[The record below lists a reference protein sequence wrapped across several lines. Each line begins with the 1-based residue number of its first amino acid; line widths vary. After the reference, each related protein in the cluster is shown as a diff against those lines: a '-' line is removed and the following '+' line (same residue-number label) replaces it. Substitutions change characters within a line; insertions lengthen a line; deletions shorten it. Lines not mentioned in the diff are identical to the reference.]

1 MVLPNQ
7 RHVRISMQK
16 GELTIARKVL
26 TTIVHREAREAPG
39 VVELGGFSIWKRIA
53 RWFGLPVGMRGVRVD
68 LGEGEIGVVLTLVV
82 RMGVDIPEL
91 ASLLRQRISDA
102 VRTSTGL
109 EVNCVD
115 IHVAS
120 VRDDLPALARDQKDP
135 ASEAARRFSFDEAPR
150 HE

>member
-1 MVLPNQ
+1 MLRSSPMVLPNQ

-16 GELTIARKVL
+16 GGPTVARKVL
-26 TTIVHREAREAPG
+26 TTIVYKETREAPG

-82 RMGVDIPEL
+82 RIGVDIPEL
-91 ASLLRQRISDA
+91 SALLRQRISDA

-115 IHVAS
+115 IHGAS
-120 VRDDLPALARDQKDP
+120 VRAAPPATTRDQRAP
-135 ASEAARRFSFDEAPR
+135 ASEAAR
-150 HE
+150 